1 MTTRTPRC
9 VPKIVP
15 VGLRAAAPLA
25 VAIAIC
31 CLLGST
37 GCGVQREAARVQN
50 VKPPRAGTP
59 AGPSDVSGIYRS
71 LHQAV
76 LQLRGDGSVV
86 LIDPS
91 GGGPSS
97 GTFTLF
103 SGRLVVRTPE
113 CGDAAGTYDV
123 AVTGP
128 QQAGKASL
136 VITAVGDTCTARRTS
151 LTRDSWVYADS

>member
-1 MTTRTPRC
+1 MAKVSRAALRA
-9 VPKIVP
+9 VALAV
-15 VGLRAAAPLA
+15 VGLLA
-25 VAIAIC
+25 
-31 CLLGST
+31 ST
-37 GCGVQREAARVQN
+37 GCGVQREAERVQN

-76 LQLRGDGSVV
+76 LQLRGDGTVV

-97 GTFTLF
+97 GTFTLAG
-103 SGRLVVRTPE
+103 GRLVVRSPE
-113 CGDAAGTYDV
+113 CGDAAGTYDLV
-123 AVTGP
+123 VTGP
-128 QQAGKASL
+128 QQAGKATL
-136 VITAVGDTCTARRTS
+136 VITAVGDTCTARRTA